1 MVTYYYTKYWESSG
15 IQIIKSSDEP
25 SPRGT
30 ILVKGPGCGCDYCIT
45 LNLDAFLTI
54 EGARADVVK
63 RHAKAI
69 KAAERK
75 LAKIKAIDPSKI
87 IVK

>member
-25 SPRGT
+25 GPRGT
-30 ILVKGPGCGCDYCIT
+30 ILVKGTGCGCDYCVT
-45 LNLDAFLTI
+45 LNHDAFLTI

-87 IVK
+87 TVK